1 MPTFFT
7 RFFRCRSVLA
17 IVLGLSTLTVA
28 QAQQGVDRA
37 AGAGDIVAH
46 FKALETDPALMQAA
60 LLRGRKVAA
69 FCANCHGANG
79 TSTLP
84 DVPNLAGQNSLYL
97 LEQMQRFV
105 DGRRKDP
112 FMGGMIRAMTETER
126 MDVVAFLSGQK
137 VVIGAIDSAALVGR
151 GKSIYSQICFRCH
164 GDQGM
169 GDARIPRLAGQQKAY
184 LVRSLKRYRDGTGE
198 RIEPLMAANTRHLTD
213 EDISAVAA
221 YVGSMN

>member
-1 MPTFFT
+1 MPLPFT
-7 RFFRCRSVLA
+7 RLVTRWGVPLLALALLAGQSVSA
-17 IVLGLSTLTVA
+17 
-28 QAQQGVDRA
+28 QGVDRA

-46 FKALETDPALMQAA
+46 YKELEADPQLAQAA
-60 LLRGRKVAA
+60 TLRGRKVAA

-84 DVPNLAGQNSLYL
+84 EVPNLAGQNSLYL

-112 FMGGMIRAMTETER
+112 FMGGMIRAMTEYER
-126 MDVVAFLSGQK
+126 MDVVMFLSGQK
-137 VVIGAIDSAALVGR
+137 VVVAPSESPALVAR
-151 GKSIYSQICFRCH
+151 GKTLYGQICFRCH
-164 GDQGM
+164 GEQGM
-169 GDARIPRLAGQQKAY
+169 GDARIPRLAGQQKSY

-213 EDISAVAA
+213 EDIGALAA
-221 YVGSMN
+221 FLGTMN